1 VSLGNGAPAGA
12 PNGTAPDR
20 GESAG
25 PPMRTPAGPPTRR
38 RPLGRTIGHVGLAL
52 TVAFAGLALGAGYWQ
67 VLRSP
72 DLSRAPDNPSVIA
85 AARNV
90 IRGQIVDRA
99 GKVLATNKRDEN
111 GEPYRVYADRAY
123 STVIGYSSRQYGTA
137 GLERARN
144 AELTGL
150 SNGNAIGDILR
161 KFQADPYDPQKLTLG
176 IMSELQDAAVKGLG
190 GDRGAVVM
198 IDPTTGEVLALAST
212 PTYDSSAIAN
222 PTTEDKGFAAVRD
235 NKAQPLLT
243 RATQGQYV
251 PGSVFK
257 IVTAVAGLGSG
268 RITAST
274 TFPQQPKAERDGLLV
289 KGFRVHEHPGVPSRS
304 FDLLTATEWSSN
316 IWYALAGM
324 RTGGDN
330 LASFAGRM
338 GFGAA
343 IPFDLP
349 TQPSQVTNGGGSG
362 PGGFA
367 DDVELANASYGQ
379 AETLVTPL
387 QMALVAC
394 TVANDGT
401 LMKPHL
407 VIATTGRDG
416 VHRVQPAELGRVI
429 GSDEA
434 NAIAA
439 AMQGAVESSIG
450 RQFTSG
456 AKVPG
461 VPTAGK
467 SGTAELGGSGAPH
480 SWFIGF
486 APVDHPRVAI
496 AVIVEQ
502 GGRGGARAAP
512 LAGDLMTLFFKV
524 AGS

>member
-1 VSLGNGAPAGA
+1 MRFASVTPGAGA
-12 PNGTAPDR
+12 
-20 GESAG
+20 S
-25 PPMRTPAGPPTRR
+25 RR

-72 DLSRAPDNPSVIA
+72 DMSREPDNPLVIA

-90 IRGQIVDRA
+90 VRGQIVDRD
-99 GKVLATNKRDEN
+99 GKVLASNKRDAN
-111 GEPYRVYADRAY
+111 GEPYRVYGDRSF
-123 STVIGYSSRQYGTA
+123 STVIGYASRQFGTA
-137 GLERARN
+137 GLERAWN
-144 AELTGL
+144 SELTGVT
-150 SNGNAIGDILR
+150 NGNPIGDALR
-161 KFQADPYDPQKLTLG
+161 KFQTNPYDPQKLTLG
-176 IMSELQDAAVKGLG
+176 ISSALQQAAVKGLG
-190 GDRGAVVM
+190 SDRGAVVM
-198 IDPTTGEVLALAST
+198 IDPQTGEILALAST

-222 PTTEDKGFAAVRD
+222 PATQDQGFAAVRD
-235 NKAQPLLT
+235 NKAKPLLT

-257 IVTAVAGLGSG
+257 IVTAIAGFGSG
-268 RITAST
+268 RITAGT
-274 TFPQQPKAERDGLLV
+274 TFPEQPMAEKDGLLV
-289 KGFRVHEHPGVPSRS
+289 SGFRIHEHPGVPAET
-304 FDLLTATEWSSN
+304 FNLTTATEWSSN
-316 IWYALAGM
+316 IWYALAGL

-330 LASFAGRM
+330 LASFAARM
-338 GFGAA
+338 GFGSPLA
-343 IPFDLP
+343 FDLP
-349 TQPSQVTNGGGSG
+349 TASSQVTTPGGPG
-362 PGGFA
+362 PGGFS
-367 DDVELANASYGQ
+367 DQVELANASYGQ

-387 QMALVAC
+387 QMALVAA
-394 TVANDGT
+394 TVANGGT

-416 VHRVQPAELGRVI
+416 TRRIDPAEFGRVI
-429 GSDEA
+429 GPDEA
-434 NAIAA
+434 SAIAA

-450 RQFTSG
+450 RQFTTG

-461 VPTAGK
+461 IPTAGK

-496 AVIVEQ
+496 AVIVER

-512 LAGDLMTLFFKV
+512 LAGDLMTLFFKQ